1 MKTKL
6 FEIRDRGTFMP
17 AMATQV
23 RGSDEKEIYLLK
35 SSGFS
40 NSNAGGFTPLI
51 ILHFLELNEAHYDAY
66 HWEDRTRFTA
76 HQYIQENWEKLKS
89 GDVIDVEYILGE
101 TTEPKMSQRAE
112 EIGGYYLE
120 TF

>member
-17 AMATQV
+17 AMATQI
-23 RGSDEKEIYLLK
+23 RSSDEKEIYLLE

-40 NSNAGGFTPLI
+40 NYNPLF

-112 EIGGYYLE
+112 IGGY
-120 TF
+120 